1 MNQGRYILQPYKGQ
15 NSRFKCPS
23 CRHREKTFSRYVDL
37 LTGESI
43 APYVGRC
50 NREINCGYHFPPK
63 KYFEHNPHYGDQ
75 AQTKPPFMPTGIG
88 RNDNML
94 HSVLPDQVFEA
105 SFSNSA
111 QNNFIDYLITL
122 FGTDLTR
129 KLVDDYFIASS
140 KLWKGATVFWQ
151 VDLSGQVRTG
161 KIILYNPKSGKRV
174 KEPFNHIAW
183 AHLVLRINNFN
194 LKQCFF
200 GEHLLN
206 FSLDKPVAIVESEK
220 SAIIASV
227 FMPQFIWLASG
238 GLSNLGIDKFRNL
251 KGRRI
256 ILFPDLKGFKKWK
269 QKAKEIERF
278 LNCKILVSD
287 FLELNASDNEK
298 ELGLDIADY
307 LIERDEKYG
316 WALSEYQYPAFWD
329 Y

>member
-1 MNQGRYILQPYKGQ
+1 
-15 NSRFKCPS
+15 
-23 CRHREKTFSRYVDL
+23 
-37 LTGESI
+37 
-43 APYVGRC
+43 
-50 NREINCGYHFPPK
+50 
-63 KYFEHNPHYGDQ
+63 
-75 AQTKPPFMPTGIG
+75 MPTGIG